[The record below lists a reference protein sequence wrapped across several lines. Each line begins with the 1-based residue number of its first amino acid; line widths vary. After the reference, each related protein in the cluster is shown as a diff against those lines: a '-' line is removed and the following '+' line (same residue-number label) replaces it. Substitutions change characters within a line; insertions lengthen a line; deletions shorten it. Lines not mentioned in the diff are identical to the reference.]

1 MDYDFEYLPQTTFS
15 MDKQHF
21 IVCNLVGDEQEFMAH
36 SMLRVPDE
44 LAFKLQVSEFQGNLS
59 PIKPGS

>member
-44 LAFKLQVSEFQGNLS
+44 LAFKLQVSEF
-59 PIKPGS
+59 